1 MTPRSLVGMT
11 MGARKR
17 AALYESLHTQDTS
30 PKRLTK
36 QEARMVWASICN
48 MVSHSRAWREQV
60 RKSYCL
66 GQRLRPCPGCADCDP
81 YMSSY
86 GSFYGGDPRLFTP
99 DEECSTDQER
109 ELHRKHCEEWA
120 RGERPSVKVSG
131 VEWVDD
137 ITYQDSDGKTQTI
150 KAGHKLVERAAYGLG
165 VSRLTDDDSGLFCDG
180 SGVLPAK
187 GKARR

>member
-17 AALYESLHTQDTS
+17 RALSAQEDDALS
-30 PKRLTK
+30 RLI
-36 QEARMVWASICN
+36 RDPI
-48 MVSHSRAWREQV
+48 
-60 RKSYCL
+60 

-81 YMSSY
+81 CMSSY
-86 GSFYGGDPRLFTP
+86 GSFYGGDPRRFTP

-165 VSRLTDDDSGLFCDG
+165 VSRLTDDDSGRFCDG

-187 GKARR
+187 GKVRR

>member
-17 AALYESLHTQDTS
+17 AAAYEARHTWDRIDWDAIGNKNNWQREWRTITR
-30 PKRLTK
+30 KRLNFY
-36 QEARMVWASICN
+36 I
-48 MVSHSRAWREQV
+48 
-60 RKSYCL
+60 

-81 YMSSY
+81 CMSSY
-86 GSFYGGDPRLFTP
+86 GSFYGGDPRRFTP

-165 VSRLTDDDSGLFCDG
+165 VSRLTDDDSGRFCDG

-187 GKARR
+187 GKVRR

>member
-1 MTPRSLVGMT
+1 MTPRSLVWMT

-17 AALYESLHTQDTS
+17 RALSAQEDDALS
-30 PKRLTK
+30 RLIRDPMK
-36 QEARMVWASICN
+36 VLCGCFDAHDNA
-48 MVSHSRAWREQV
+48 EQY
-60 RKSYCL
+60 RKPYRI

-81 YMSSY
+81 CMSSY
-86 GSFYGGDPRLFTP
+86 GSFYGGDPRRFTP

-165 VSRLTDDDSGLFCDG
+165 VSRLTDDDSGRFCDG

-187 GKARR
+187 GKVRR